1 MTKALSHKESFQKL
15 CDDLSTDIN
24 AELCDEVK
32 EHLKD
37 CPDCRV
43 YVDTLR
49 QTVYLYRGEYQEE
62 QKAGIPEE
70 VSDRL
75 FKVLK
80 LDDIRSRLQE
90 ENQQE

>member
-1 MTKALSHKESFQKL
+1 MSDPHDHKQTFQKL
-15 CDDLSTDIN
+15 CDDISTDID

-32 EHLKD
+32 EHLKE

-49 QTVYLYRGEYQEE
+49 ETVYLYRGTAEE
-62 QKAGIPEE
+62 ETNEGIPED
-70 VSDRL
+70 VSERL

-80 LDDIRSRLQE
+80 LDNIRE
-90 ENQQE
+90 ELKGETHE

>member
-1 MTKALSHKESFQKL
+1 MKNKNMHAQTFRKL
-15 CDDLSTDIN
+15 CDDISSDID

-49 QTVYLYRGEYQEE
+49 ETVYLYRGEAEMEE
-62 QKAGIPEE
+62 EEGIPAD
-70 VSDRL
+70 VSERL

-80 LDDIRSRLQE
+80 LDDIRE
-90 ENQQE
+90 ERRGEEV

>member
-1 MTKALSHKESFQKL
+1 MNKSHNHQQTFQKL
-15 CDDLSTDIN
+15 CDDISTDID

-37 CPDCRV
+37 CPDCQV

-49 QTVYLYRGEYQEE
+49 ETVYLYRGAAKQDEDE
-62 QKAGIPEE
+62 GIPDD

-80 LDDIRSRLQE
+80 LDKIREDIKGDSL
-90 ENQQE
+90 

>member
-1 MTKALSHKESFQKL
+1 MHQHTFRKL
-15 CDDLSTDIN
+15 CDDISSDID

-32 EHLKD
+32 EHLKE

-49 QTVYLYRGEYQEE
+49 ETVYLYRGDTKMEE
-62 QKAGIPEE
+62 QEGVPAE

-80 LDDIRSRLQE
+80 LNDIREKHKGE
-90 ENQQE
+90 ES

>member
-1 MTKALSHKESFQKL
+1 MTKAPSHKQTFQKL
-15 CDDLSTDIN
+15 CADLSTDID

-62 QKAGIPEE
+62 QQEGIPEE
-70 VSDRL
+70 VSNRL

-80 LDDIRSRLQE
+80 LDDIREKLKE
-90 ENQQE
+90 DAEK

>member
-1 MTKALSHKESFQKL
+1 MNKKDMHQHTFRKL
-15 CDDLSTDIN
+15 CDDISADID

-32 EHLKD
+32 EHLKE

-49 QTVYLYRGEYQEE
+49 ETVYLYRGEAKMKEE
-62 QKAGIPEE
+62 EE
-70 VSDRL
+70 MPADVSDRL

-80 LDDIRSRLQE
+80 LDDIRE
-90 ENQQE
+90 ERKGEEA

>member
-1 MTKALSHKESFQKL
+1 MTRALNHKETFQKL
-15 CDDLSTDIN
+15 CDDLSTDID
-24 AELCDEVK
+24 AELCEEVK

-37 CPDCRV
+37 CPECSV

-49 QTVYLYRGEYQEE
+49 QTVYLYRGDYEE
-62 QKAGIPEE
+62 DKKEGIPEE

-80 LDDIRSRLQE
+80 LDDIRQNLKPDSE
-90 ENQQE
+90 

>member
-1 MTKALSHKESFQKL
+1 MTRELSHKETFHKL
-15 CDDLSTDIN
+15 CDDLSTDID

-32 EHLKD
+32 EHIKD
-37 CPDCRV
+37 CPDCKI

-49 QTVYLYRGEYQEE
+49 QTVYLYRGEQEQEE
-62 QKAGIPEE
+62 GIPAE

-80 LDDIRSRLQE
+80 LDDIREKLKEAS
-90 ENQQE
+90 